1 MKKIILMLIC
11 LFLITG
17 CSVSS
22 ITTPNKGLAQKAV
35 KATTV
40 KQASKKEETK
50 AVEVET
56 ISNNNDNTENSDEA
70 IIKQFEL
77 VEEDAKSIDNATSD
91 KSLEKRLKKDFII
104 LTDFIFYDGKI
115 NGKTFN
121 ELSDETK
128 AKILVIYERIDNKI
142 EALFPNY
149 KEELRK
155 SANKA
160 YNNIKEGIAK
170 LKEKYIEKVGDETYE
185 NTMKIYEED
194 KERLKEAYKPIIEKA
209 REGAFE
215 LKDRAKSWYQ
225 KFKEE
230 NE

>member
-17 CSVSS
+17 CSTSS
-22 ITTPNKGLAQKAV
+22 ITTSTKGLAQKAV

-40 KQASKKEETK
+40 KQVSKNEEVK
-50 AVEVET
+50 DVEVEV
-56 ISNNNDNTENSDEA
+56 ISNDSNTDNSDEA
-70 IIKQFEL
+70 IIKQFES
-77 VEEDAKSIDNATSD
+77 VEEDIKSVDNTNIDE
-91 KSLEKRLKKDFII
+91 SLEKKLKKNFII

-121 ELSDETK
+121 ELSDEAK
-128 AKILVIYERIDNKI
+128 AKILVIYERIDNKT
-142 EALFPNY
+142 ETLFPNY
-149 KEELRK
+149 KEEIRK

-185 NTMKIYEED
+185 NTI
-194 KERLKEAYKPIIEKA
+194 
-209 REGAFE
+209 
-215 LKDRAKSWYQ
+215 
-225 KFKEE
+225 
-230 NE
+230 

>member
-1 MKKIILMLIC
+1 MKKIILMLTC

-17 CSVSS
+17 CSTSS
-22 ITTPNKGLAQKAV
+22 ITTSTKGLAQKAV

-40 KQASKKEETK
+40 KQVSKNEEVK
-50 AVEVET
+50 NVEVEI
-56 ISNNNDNTENSDEA
+56 ISNDSNTDNSDEA
-70 IIKQFEL
+70 IIKQFES
-77 VEEDAKSIDNATSD
+77 VEENIKSVNNTNIDE
-91 KSLEKRLKKDFII
+91 SLEKKLKKNFII

-121 ELSDETK
+121 ELSDEAK

-142 EALFPNY
+142 ETLFPNY

-194 KERLKEAYKPIIEKA
+194 KERLKEAYMPIIEKA
-209 REGAFE
+209 RERAFE
-215 LKDRAKSWYQ
+215 LKDRAESWYK

>member
-17 CSVSS
+17 CSTSS
-22 ITTPNKGLAQKAV
+22 ITTSTKGLAQKAV

-40 KQASKKEETK
+40 KKVSKTEEVK
-50 AVEVET
+50 DVEVEI
-56 ISNNNDNTENSDEA
+56 ISNDSNTDNSDEA
-70 IIKQFEL
+70 IIKQFES
-77 VEEDAKSIDNATSD
+77 VEEEAKNVDNTNIDE
-91 KSLEKRLKKDFII
+91 SLEKKLKKNFII

-121 ELSDETK
+121 ELSDEAK

-142 EALFPNY
+142 ETLFPNY

-170 LKEKYIEKVGDETYE
+170 LKEKYIEKVGDEAYE

-209 REGAFE
+209 RERAFE
-215 LKDRAKSWYQ
+215 LKDRAESWYK

>member
-40 KQASKKEETK
+40 KQVSKKEETK

-77 VEEDAKSIDNATSD
+77 VEEEAKSIDNATSD

-155 SANKA
+155 SANKE
-160 YNNIKEGIAK
+160 YNNIKEGTAK

-194 KERLKEAYKPIIEKA
+194 KERLKEA
-209 REGAFE
+209 
-215 LKDRAKSWYQ
+215 
-225 KFKEE
+225 
-230 NE
+230 